1 MLPMGKK
8 SNEFAKRSGIV
19 TGRFEHLI
27 YAIGRKLTTQV
38 PAATVHL
45 NRPQLEWLLED
56 APENINAMILER
68 TFQKDP
74 QIGCFTSM
82 IRVPVEDALA
92 DLFTGYIVFEIHPSF
107 FKTKVEYHLAITVP
121 TPYKN
126 GIGPYIGVYNAKYL
140 KKVQR
145 IPKRSKIRMDNLGV
159 TYYLPA

>member
-1 MLPMGKK
+1 MDKN

-19 TGRFEHLI
+19 TGRFEQLM

-45 NRPQLEWLLED
+45 NRAQLEWLLED

-74 QIGCFTSM
+74 QIGFFTSM
-82 IRVPVEDALA
+82 IRVPVEDALT
-92 DLFTGYIVFEIHPSF
+92 DLFAGYIVFEIHPSF
-107 FKTKVEYHLAITVP
+107 FKTKVEYHLAMTVP
-121 TPYKN
+121 NPYKN

-140 KKVQR
+140 KKMQR
-145 IPKRSKIRMDNLGV
+145 VPKRSRIRMDDLGV

>member
-1 MLPMGKK
+1 MDKK
-8 SNEFAKRSGIV
+8 PNEFAERSGTV
-19 TGRFEHLI
+19 TGRFEQFM
-27 YAIGRKLTTQV
+27 YAIGRKLTTQI

-45 NRPQLEWLLED
+45 NRVQLEWLLED
-56 APENINAMILER
+56 TPDNINSMILER

-82 IRVPVEDALA
+82 IRVPVEDALS

-107 FKTKVEYHLAITVP
+107 FKTKVEYHLAMSVP
-121 TPYKN
+121 NPYKN

-145 IPKRSKIRMDNLGV
+145 VPKRSRIRMDDLGV
-159 TYYLPA
+159 TYYLLA